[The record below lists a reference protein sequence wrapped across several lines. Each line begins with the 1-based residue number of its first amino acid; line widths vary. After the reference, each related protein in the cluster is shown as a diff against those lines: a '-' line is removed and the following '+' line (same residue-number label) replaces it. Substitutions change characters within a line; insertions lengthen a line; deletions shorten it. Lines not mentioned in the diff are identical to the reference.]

1 MATRHDSYS
10 LNQATHAAEL
20 PGTAVLE
27 PFLRRLAGDGIVNL
41 FRARTE
47 VLATLRAFGDAV
59 PPAPPLPDAL
69 PAQSIPSVASGRYED
84 RVLAEIDQDGYAF
97 AAEPIDEPYFNRR
110 AHRRPRQMNLIDI
123 ALVDGHVCVRK
134 RFRGFRMGARRWG
147 DRRVPASDRA
157 SRSLWVSLGFFLY
170 SEAAALLRMHDLPF
184 IPKLRRLDIAER
196 SLYVDYV
203 QGLDLR
209 SQAAAAT
216 GKPVHDHDLAGDPE
230 LSALSAAELGRR
242 EVALLDQAV
251 GADYRAEIAE
261 MAREINARGVAP
273 LDIKL
278 GNFIRGTST
287 GRLYWIDF
295 EICRLQSQPRWEADL
310 LQQREILE
318 ELFELNARGHTVV

>member
-10 LNQATHAAEL
+10 LSQATHAAEL
-20 PGTAVLE
+20 PRTTVLE
-27 PFLRRLAGDGIVNL
+27 PLLRRFAGDGIVNL
-41 FRARTE
+41 FRARAE

-59 PPAPPLPDAL
+59 PPAPSLPDAL

-134 RFRGFRMGARRWG
+134 RFRGFRVGARRWG
-147 DRRVPASDRA
+147 DRSVPASEWA
-157 SRSLWVSLGFFLY
+157 YRSLWVSLGFFLY

-209 SQAAAAT
+209 SQAAAVT
-216 GKPVHDHDLAGDPE
+216 GKPVHDHDLAADPE
-230 LSALSAAELGRR
+230 LSALSAGDLGRR

-278 GNFIRGTST
+278 GNFIRGASS

-295 EICRLQSQPRWEADL
+295 EICRLASQPRWEADL
-310 LQQREILE
+310 AFERDTLE
-318 ELFELNARGHTVV
+318 RLFEIAL